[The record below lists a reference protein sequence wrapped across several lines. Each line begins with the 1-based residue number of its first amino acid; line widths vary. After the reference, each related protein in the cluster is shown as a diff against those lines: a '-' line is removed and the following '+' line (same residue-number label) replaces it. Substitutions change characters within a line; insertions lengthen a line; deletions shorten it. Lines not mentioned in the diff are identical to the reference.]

1 MKGLKRTKMTK
12 TELLELLKD
21 ARKVLSMAFFADYHL
36 QLKSDEV
43 VAKIDKFMN
52 EKQEVM
58 NHERI
63 KY

>member
-1 MKGLKRTKMTK
+1 MTK
-12 TELLELLKD
+12 TELIELLKD

-43 VAKIDKFMN
+43 VAKIDKIMK
-52 EKQEVM
+52 EQQEVM